1 MVLVFTGASPRKGSN
16 GQREMSVKLATA
28 TYTPIGTRHVRMF
41 LKGEKAM
48 SCKSNPL
55 PSVE

>member
-1 MVLVFTGASPRKGSN
+1 MVLVITGALPRKGSD

-28 TYTPIGTRHVRMF
+28 TYTPISTQHRRMF

-48 SCKSNPL
+48 SCK
-55 PSVE
+55 